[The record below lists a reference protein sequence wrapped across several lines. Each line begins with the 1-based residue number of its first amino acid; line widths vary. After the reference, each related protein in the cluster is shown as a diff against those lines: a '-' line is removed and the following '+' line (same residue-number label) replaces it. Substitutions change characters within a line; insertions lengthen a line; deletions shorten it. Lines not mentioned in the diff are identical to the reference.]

1 MKVKLNIKY
10 DIMKIKD
17 LDKLNIKKM
26 NNIIM

>member
-10 DIMKIKD
+10 NIMKIKD

-26 NNIIM
+26 KNIIM